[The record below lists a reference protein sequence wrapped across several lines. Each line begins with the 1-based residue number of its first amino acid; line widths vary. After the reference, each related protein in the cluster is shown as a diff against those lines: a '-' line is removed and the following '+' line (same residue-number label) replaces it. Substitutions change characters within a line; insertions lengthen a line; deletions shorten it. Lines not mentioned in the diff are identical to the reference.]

1 MKLLFI
7 LTLLPLTLLA
17 YSSNMHNSIAKQK
30 KISMQSAYSM
40 PDLISN
46 PIQTSK
52 ARPSS
57 KQSLR
62 HHKKRQSKTLNT
74 KRYLRPQIESSK
86 ISKISKLSKPSKPSK
101 FFKRSAPAVKIS
113 KKCRSLGSGIRI
125 HPTFKEKFSIT
136 EQIFIKQTI
145 KNLSGCR
152 NLPSPQVLINLLY
165 YKVQDMTC
173 VEHHLGDVC
182 LASFTT
188 RARRLSRSRNRIG
201 GHLFS
206 DLFDRA
212 FGLNMKYRAYVKL
225 YSY

>member
-17 YSSNMHNSIAKQK
+17 RSSKMNYSIPKQK
-30 KISMQSAYSM
+30 ELSISKSI

-46 PIQTSK
+46 PIQ
-52 ARPSS
+52 SS
-57 KQSLR
+57 KPRRSKNSSNQPLR
-62 HHKKRQSKTLNT
+62 HHTKRQLKNKKRLKL
-74 KRYLRPQIESSK
+74 KPQIRSSK
-86 ISKISKLSKPSKPSK
+86 VSKISKLSEPSK
-101 FFKRSAPAVKIS
+101 FYKRSAPAVKIS
-113 KKCRSLGSGIRI
+113 QKCRNLESLRI
-125 HPTFKEKFSIT
+125 HPTFRENFSRK

-145 KNLSGCR
+145 KNLSGCK
-152 NLPSPQVLINLLY
+152 NLPSPMVLINLLY
-165 YKVQDMTC
+165 YKVRDMTC

-188 RARRLSRSRNRIG
+188 RARRLSRDRNRIG

-206 DLFDRA
+206 DLFDKSLS
-212 FGLNMKYRAYVKL
+212 LNMKYRAYVKL